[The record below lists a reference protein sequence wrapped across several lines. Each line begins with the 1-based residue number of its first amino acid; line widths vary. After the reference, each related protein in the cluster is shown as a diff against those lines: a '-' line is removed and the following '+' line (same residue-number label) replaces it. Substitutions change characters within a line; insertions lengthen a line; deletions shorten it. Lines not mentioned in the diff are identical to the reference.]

1 VQIRILSIGRNLPH
15 WINEGF
21 ANYAKRMP
29 RECAL
34 ELIELDAG
42 ARVRKRSV
50 PEKIQAEAV
59 LLRNRMEPGW
69 LTVAL
74 DERGRSHTSTALAKS
89 LEQWR
94 GSGRNVQ
101 LIVGGADGLDLAI
114 RDKAEQCWS
123 LSPLTL
129 PHGLVRVLV
138 AEQLFRA
145 WSILQGHPY
154 HRQ

>member
-1 VQIRILSIGRNLPH
+1 MQIRILSIGRNLPQ
-15 WINEGF
+15 WIDEGF
-21 ANYAKRMP
+21 DTYAKRMP

-34 ELIELDAG
+34 ELIELDPG

-50 PEKIQAEAV
+50 PEKIQAEAD

-74 DERGRSHTSTALAKS
+74 DERGRSYTSPALAKS

-101 LIVGGADGLDLAI
+101 LIIGGADGLDVAI

-123 LSPLTL
+123 LSTLTL